1 MTRHF
6 SNKPAARPTEVL
18 QRDEVSRF
26 LAEAVRFD
34 GPTSLRRCAMAVVMW
49 RAGLRV
55 SEVLDLVPSDLDESA
70 CTILVQH
77 GKGSKKTGGKRRHA
91 AMTEETSW
99 ECVNKWLEWWR
110 QQNFPA
116 GTPLFCTLAGKR
128 MHRNSVGR
136 MVKRL
141 AEKAKIDKRVHPH
154 VLRHTHA
161 YELTKEGVAT
171 TIIQKQLGHASLIT
185 TQIYLDHIMPQ
196 DVVERLKGREW

>member
-1 MTRHF
+1 
-6 SNKPAARPTEVL
+6 VL

-91 AMTEETSW
+91 AI
-99 ECVNKWLEWWR
+99 
-110 QQNFPA
+110 PA

-141 AEKAKIDKRVHPH
+141 AQKAKIDKRVHPH